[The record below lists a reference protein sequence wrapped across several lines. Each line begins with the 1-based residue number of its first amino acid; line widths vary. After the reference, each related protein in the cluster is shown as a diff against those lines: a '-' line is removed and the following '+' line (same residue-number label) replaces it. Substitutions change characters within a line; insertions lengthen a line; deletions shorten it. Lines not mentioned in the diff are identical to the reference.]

1 MKEIVLNSSQAVKKL
16 PVLFWL
22 ARPTSEAIGQG
33 ARGKDISVLLC
44 GLDRRVSLKA

>member
-22 ARPTSEAIGQG
+22 VRPTSEAIGQG
-33 ARGKDISVLLC
+33 CQRKGHKHLVMWL
-44 GLDRRVSLKA
+44 R

>member
-1 MKEIVLNSSQAVKKL
+1 MKEIGLNSSQAVKKL

-33 ARGKDISVLLC
+33 RQSKGHKHLAAWLR
-44 GLDRRVSLKA
+44 